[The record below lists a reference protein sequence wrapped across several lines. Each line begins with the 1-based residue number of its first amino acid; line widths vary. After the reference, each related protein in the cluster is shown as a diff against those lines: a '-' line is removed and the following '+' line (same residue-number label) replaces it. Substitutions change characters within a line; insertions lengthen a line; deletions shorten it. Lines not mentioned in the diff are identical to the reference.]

1 MIHFL
6 RGLQILKYGVLFSSP
21 PFSSK
26 VIPSSEIAGRA
37 RLTSNTLNSN
47 LVDGNNFG
55 MVNLSPPLD

>member
-1 MIHFL
+1 M
-6 RGLQILKYGVLFSSP
+6 KYGVLFSSP

-37 RLTSNTLNSN
+37 RLISNKLNSN

-55 MVNLSPPLD
+55 TVNLSQSLD